1 MLPSPMSQ
9 QINLKIPFCRP
20 EITPHP
26 DSSQPSSPSALIC
39 VHLWFPRLSKRQ
51 LFQSRIAATR
61 RKQTTA
67 AISNRQLFLLFFFA
81 FLPSSR
87 PTLPP
92 PTPLFPLPPQPPL

>member
-1 MLPSPMSQ
+1 MLSSPMSQ
-9 QINLKIPFCRP
+9 QNQLKTHLRQV
-20 EITPHP
+20 EITSRRDP
-26 DSSQPSSPSALIC
+26 SQPSSPSALIC
-39 VHLWFPRLSKRQ
+39 VHLWFPRLSNRQ